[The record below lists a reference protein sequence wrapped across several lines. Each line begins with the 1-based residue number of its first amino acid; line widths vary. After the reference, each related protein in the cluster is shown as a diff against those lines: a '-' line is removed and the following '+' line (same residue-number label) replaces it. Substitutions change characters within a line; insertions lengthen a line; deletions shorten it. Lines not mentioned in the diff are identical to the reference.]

1 MAVMSAYRRRVEML
15 RAWAHHDACVYRAF
29 VDTVTALDRPLD
41 GRQVLDIGCGA
52 NAPISLI
59 LHSSGVRVTGIDD
72 YVGYRWGLGIKLSR
86 YSRYLREAGAARTAR
101 KIAGE
106 LVYDREYYAALARE
120 VGLRLTEDGLD
131 LRKMNVEHLEFPDD
145 AFDLIHSNATWEHL
159 PRVDA
164 ANRELAR
171 VLRPGGLACIEI
183 HLFPS
188 LSGGH
193 DLPWI
198 VPGKI
203 DLGSVV
209 PWGHLRDPNWSA
221 PVFLNRLR
229 ERDYRRLFE
238 QTPGLEVVEWKT
250 EFTEGKHLLTDALS
264 RELRDY
270 SAEEL
275 TRRSIIVVVRKS
287 TR

>member
-1 MAVMSAYRRRVEML
+1 
-15 RAWAHHDACVYRAF
+15 
-29 VDTVTALDRPLD
+29 
-41 GRQVLDIGCGA
+41 
-52 NAPISLI
+52 
-59 LHSSGVRVTGIDD
+59 
-72 YVGYRWGLGIKLSR
+72 
-86 YSRYLREAGAARTAR
+86 
-101 KIAGE
+101 
-106 LVYDREYYAALARE
+106 
-120 VGLRLTEDGLD
+120 
-131 LRKMNVEHLEFPDD
+131 
-145 AFDLIHSNATWEHL
+145 
-159 PRVDA
+159 
-164 ANRELAR
+164 
-171 VLRPGGLACIEI
+171 
-183 HLFPS
+183 